1 MLLHL
6 LLTVCDKC
14 VQRGVYVERRIT
26 YPDMDATL
34 RTHESFIQQL
44 YPDHHIGISPLTDLN
59 IDMIE
64 TFTLDYLHVVLL
76 GVTRKTKL
84 LWMRGSL
91 KFRIGSRVKTEH
103 DHL

>member
-6 LLTVCDKC
+6 LLTGCDKC

-26 YPDMDATL
+26 YPDLDATL

-64 TFTLDYLHVVLL
+64 TFPLD
-76 GVTRKTKL
+76 
-84 LWMRGSL
+84 
-91 KFRIGSRVKTEH
+91 
-103 DHL
+103 